1 MRRGRKARDLCR
13 RAEAARLPAEIRSRT
28 RGAAMRANLAR
39 FIMAEAIALS
49 ALTSG
54 ESDRLGLT

>member
-1 MRRGRKARDLCR
+1 
-13 RAEAARLPAEIRSRT
+13 
-28 RGAAMRANLAR
+28 MRASLAR
-39 FIMAEAIALS
+39 FIMAEAIARS